1 MIDLNPPEDNGK
13 GKSVDCTRVWSGHKS
28 LSPLHGSPLHKTPS
42 LHESPSLHG
51 SPPLHGS
58 STSPHGSSTPPHGS
72 STPPHGS
79 PFHRHQSI
87 SPIESIHRGTVLS
100 EDEDS
105 DAGVDVQTSEPAPV
119 DGEWEIAMLITGD
132 KSTNDAS
139 EDESRTS
146 SGHRTKWQQLNGQV
160 TAQTCG

>member
-13 GKSVDCTRVWSGHKS
+13 GKSVDCTRVWLGHKS

-72 STPPHGS
+72 
-79 PFHRHQSI
+79 PFCGHQSI
-87 SPIESIHRGTVLS
+87 SPIESIHGGTVLS

-105 DAGVDVQTSEPAPV
+105 DAGVDVRTSEPAPV
-119 DGEWEIAMLITGD
+119 DGEREIAMLITGD

-146 SGHRTKWQQLNGQV
+146 SGHRTKWQ
-160 TAQTCG
+160 

>member
-1 MIDLNPPEDNGK
+1 MKLSQDNVVIDLNPPEDNGK
-13 GKSVDCTRVWSGHKS
+13 GKSVDCTRVWLGHKS

-51 SPPLHGS
+51 SPPLHRS
-58 STSPHGSSTPPHGS
+58 STSPHRSSTPPHRS

-79 PFHRHQSI
+79 PFRGHQSI

-105 DAGVDVQTSEPAPV
+105 DAGEDVRTSEPAPV
-119 DGEWEIAMLITGD
+119 NGD
-132 KSTNDAS
+132 QKIPILLPVYTTINIPP
-139 EDESRTS
+139 
-146 SGHRTKWQQLNGQV
+146 K
-160 TAQTCG
+160 